1 MSRARRSTTRE
12 ALVVDAAAAARGR
25 SGQGATTDARQN
37 MRNLSLFVYVLL
49 AYWEKRERQ
58 ARFLGPWGPYHSA
71 QSEKPV
77 NESSERMG
85 QSSLP
90 RSLGSRDCA
99 RDCGRELASESFL
112 RSHLSSASFSSLESR
127 YQTPSTLR
135 PEQRRGPFPS
145 RPEPGRQRPGA
156 LHSSLR
162 LTASSYRLH
171 GCPLHC
177 RSSAHAGQQG
187 ARHQFG

>member
-1 MSRARRSTTRE
+1 M
-12 ALVVDAAAAARGR
+12 
-25 SGQGATTDARQN
+25 
-37 MRNLSLFVYVLL
+37 
-49 AYWEKRERQ
+49 
-58 ARFLGPWGPYHSA
+58 
-71 QSEKPV
+71 

-127 YQTPSTLR
+127 YQTRQPALR
-135 PEQRRGPFPS
+135 PEQS
-145 RPEPGRQRPGA
+145 RARA
-156 LHSSLR
+156 FSLSAR
-162 LTASSYRLH
+162 AWAAAAWRVAFFFAFDGFSSYRLH

-187 ARHQFG
+187 ALTCSSGHLPPKRHLRLSQHARSGMMSSSALVGHSLIAHAWPGPRCVNLEIGSALPLGGEEGSSYA